1 MVRGTQTGSFYT
13 ALTAIALIVGTVV
26 GAGILGLP
34 YVFAKA
40 GFWAGIINLI
50 VIGSA
55 STLLTL
61 YVLELSL
68 RTKEKHHLAGFAM
81 KYLGP
86 KWKYVILLAE
96 TIGIYAV
103 LIAYLTGIGMALSN
117 LFGGSALLWSTL
129 FFVLASPIVYV
140 GLKTLSTMEFI
151 ITSAK
156 ILIVIGVILA
166 LFPSVNPTHL
176 QTTFNFSTLFIPFG
190 IVLFATLGYTII
202 PEIEEL
208 MADNKKKIKDVVL
221 IAMGIVLAIYA
232 LFAFVFVGNFGTG
245 INNMATISLSG
256 NLEIFGDLFMLLT
269 MITPFIAM
277 STVVKDVYCDDFRL
291 DRRLSWF
298 LAAFIPFMLFLYLD
312 LDFVTLIGISGT
324 YAFGFMGV
332 MTGFMVINAR
342 KQKPEVKPEF
352 IVPGGSIPVFLTILV
367 FIGGIVYQTA
377 LMLGLI

>member
-1 MVRGTQTGSFYT
+1 
-13 ALTAIALIVGTVV
+13 
-26 GAGILGLP
+26 
-34 YVFAKA
+34 
-40 GFWAGIINLI
+40 
-50 VIGSA
+50 
-55 STLLTL
+55 
-61 YVLELSL
+61 
-68 RTKEKHHLAGFAM
+68 M

-86 KWKYVILLAE
+86 KWKYIILLAE

-129 FFVLASPIVYV
+129 FFVLSSPLIYV
-140 GLKTLSTMEFI
+140 GLKTLSTMEFV

-156 ILIVIGVILA
+156 ILIIIGVILA
-166 LFPSVNPTHL
+166 LFSSVNPTHL
-176 QTTFNFSTLFIPFG
+176 QTTFNFSTLFVPFG

-202 PEIEEL
+202 PEVEEL
-208 MADNKKKIKDVVL
+208 MVDNKKKIKDVVL

-245 INNMATISLSG
+245 VNNMATISLSG
-256 NLEIFGDLFMLLT
+256 NLEIFGDIFMLLT

-277 STVVKDVYCDDFRL
+277 STVVKDVYCADFRL

-298 LAAFIPFMLFLYLD
+298 LAAFIPFMLFLYLN

-332 MTGFMVINAR
+332 MTGIMVLNAR

-352 IVPGGSIPVFLTILV
+352 IVPGGKLPVYLTIAV
-367 FIGGIVYQTA
+367 FIGGIIYQTA